1 MSTIL
6 VTGAGGGLGSN
17 VVRVAL
23 ARGHVVRALVRDE
36 RKARLPDGAVAIV
49 GDALD
54 VASMRRAAEGC
65 EAVFHLANVAIGKD
79 WVPLT
84 ARLLDAALAACEASG
99 ARLGFPANVW
109 VYGRGTPGKLVAED
123 APLAPCSRLGE
134 ARRHKEERIRAA
146 GIRWTMIRLPE
157 FYGPHVQTLTGRPL
171 QAIAQGQRGR
181 WWGPADATIE
191 LVYMPDAAEV
201 LVAVGLADGSDGEL
215 FHLPGVAHTTA
226 RGFLSAAIRVAGM
239 GNFSVMP
246 TALVR
251 AAALV
256 HPLAR
261 AFVDI
266 LHLWQQPILLDGS
279 KLRARFPEL
288 TMTSYDDGLAATLAW
303 HRATPDAR
311 MY

>member
-1 MSTIL
+1 M
-6 VTGAGGGLGSN
+6 
-17 VVRVAL
+17 
-23 ARGHVVRALVRDE
+23 
-36 RKARLPDGAVAIV
+36 
-49 GDALD
+49 
-54 VASMRRAAEGC
+54 
-65 EAVFHLANVAIGKD
+65 
-79 WVPLT
+79 
-84 ARLLDAALAACEASG
+84 
-99 ARLGFPANVW
+99 
-109 VYGRGTPGKLVAED
+109 AED

-134 ARRHKEERIRAA
+134 ARRHKEERIGAA
-146 GIRWTMIRLPE
+146 GIRWTMIGLPE

-191 LVYMPDAAEV
+191 PSTCPTPPRRRWPWGSLTAAMASC
-201 LVAVGLADGSDGEL
+201 LTCRAV
-215 FHLPGVAHTTA
+215 HTTA

-239 GNFSVMP
+239 GISSVMP

-279 KLRARFPEL
+279 KLRARFPE
-288 TMTSYDDGLAATLAW
+288 
-303 HRATPDAR
+303 PP
-311 MY
+311 